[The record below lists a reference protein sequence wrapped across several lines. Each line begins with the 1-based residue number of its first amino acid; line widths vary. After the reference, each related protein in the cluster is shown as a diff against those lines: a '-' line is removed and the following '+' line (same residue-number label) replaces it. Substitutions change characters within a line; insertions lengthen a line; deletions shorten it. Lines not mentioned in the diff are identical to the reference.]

1 MEGLMIQPQRSAHSV
16 AFPGRTM
23 LRAKRCVDLLLGGCA
38 VIVLAPLMALVGL
51 IVRLDRPGPVL
62 CAQRRIGRGGVPFT
76 IWKFRS
82 MYQESGD
89 GFHRQQ
95 SLDWFNG
102 NAT

>member
-1 MEGLMIQPQRSAHSV
+1 
-16 AFPGRTM
+16 M

-51 IVRLDRPGPVL
+51 IVRLDSPGPVL
-62 CAQRRIGRGGVPFT
+62 FAQRRIGRGGVPFT

-95 SLDWFNG
+95 SLPVTFRSVELAFSSRCLLRFGIDS
-102 NAT
+102 TL